1 MSISTPCSPVCA
13 DQSQT
18 EKCRFILSFHH
29 STSVS
34 VLLIL
39 TSNRVEVERAKLQG
53 HKTKQK
59 LAGKRMLSFKAQEM
73 AGELRPLFAE
83 ATWPCLCRNAQKCCV

>member
-1 MSISTPCSPVCA
+1 MSIYSLIP
-13 DQSQT
+13 
-18 EKCRFILSFHH
+18 SFHH
-29 STSVS
+29 STSIS

-39 TSNRVEVERAKLQG
+39 TSNRGEPERAKLQG

-73 AGELRPLFAE
+73 AGELRPRFVE
-83 ATWPCLCRNAQKCCV
+83 ATWPRLCRSAENCCVEWRMSVMSRRMR